1 MLLRHSGFGALAP
14 LSGRL
19 QRGTRHALADQ
30 ALELGKT
37 RLGIAEQPYL
47 GSHVL
52 ADLVRETVQLKQS
65 GAWRDGWLVWLGED
79 QLEHRCADDEQ
90 NVAIGQG

>member
-1 MLLRHSGFGALAP
+1 MLLRHPGFGALAP
-14 LSGRL
+14 LTGRL
-19 QRGTRHALADQ
+19 QCGTRHALADQ
-30 ALELGKT
+30 AFELGQT
-37 RLGIAEQPYL
+37 RLGIAQQPDF

-52 ADLVRETVQLKQS
+52 ADLVGDAVQLNQS
-65 GAWRDGWLVWLGED
+65 GTGWDGWLVWLGED